1 MAAVDELAS
10 CRYLGWARFV
20 RSSATLRSSPR
31 VKVVVLRM
39 MRVTMRLVPF
49 SPRFDV
55 FIDSIDEPARARRS
69 DADVRETNPRSEQ
82 RTRDPAW
89 GKDSSDDADQ
99 RYRTTCACVYA
110 RFSFLSS
117 YQRVM
122 SSVHAILIASDGNI
136 RYLTLRN
143 IINRGWISVERG
155 GRASLSDDDVTAYY
169 TALRKDSIGETLEK
183 PPRGTYRYQ
192 RHAIGP
198 SVQSRRFG
206 IVIPRDTEHI
216 YAYIRRTYISIP

>member
-1 MAAVDELAS
+1 MFSSTRSTNLHVRDEAMQTFEK
-10 CRYLGWARFV
+10 R
-20 RSSATLRSSPR
+20 TLDPSNG
-31 VKVVVLRM
+31 
-39 MRVTMRLVPF
+39 LVIQLEERIHPTTL
-49 SPRFDV
+49 
-55 FIDSIDEPARARRS
+55 IS
-69 DADVRETNPRSEQ
+69 DIAL
-82 RTRDPAW
+82 
-89 GKDSSDDADQ
+89 
-99 RYRTTCACVYA
+99 TCACVYA

-122 SSVHAILIASDGNI
+122 PSVHAILIASDGNI